1 MEEGAAASM
10 TGEKRVAVDV
20 PADATVGNGYGAAEE
35 KAAGDPP
42 APPALSSWPRR
53 TGLYLFVMNIR
64 SVFKLDELGS
74 EVLRIAVP
82 ASLALAADP
91 LASLVDTA
99 FIGRLGSVE
108 IAAVGVSI
116 AIFNQVSKVCIYPL
130 VSVTTS
136 FVAEED
142 AIISKYLEENSSK
155 DLEKAAVDSE
165 TSNVPASGHD
175 TPECANSCIPTEY
188 TDLSNQVSKR
198 KYIPSVTSALIVG
211 SFLGLVQAVFLIFS
225 AKFVLGI
232 MGVKRD
238 SPMLEP
244 AVRYLTIRSLGA
256 PAVLLSLAMQGVFR
270 GFKDTKTPLYAT
282 VVGDATNI
290 ILDPILMFV
299 CHMGVTGAAVAH
311 VISQYLITMILVCR
325 LVQQVD
331 VIPPSLK
338 SLKFGRFLGCG
349 FLLLAR
355 VVAVTF
361 CVTLASSLAAR
372 DGPTIMAAFQICCQL
387 WLATSLLADGLAV
400 AGQAVLASAFA
411 KNDNKKVVAATSRVL
426 QLSIVLGIC
435 LTVVLGLFM
444 KFGAG
449 VFTKDAAVIEVI
461 HKGIPFV
468 AGTQTINALA
478 FVFDGINFGA
488 SDYTY
493 SAYSM
498 VGVASI
504 SIPCLVYLSAHN
516 GFIGIWV
523 ALTIYMSLRTIAST
537 WRMGA
542 ARGPWAFLR
551 K

>member
-1 MEEGAAASM
+1 MEEGAASM
-10 TGEKRVAVDV
+10 TGEKRVAIDV
-20 PADATVGNGYGAAEE
+20 PTNGLGAGEE
-35 KAAGDPP
+35 KAAEDLPPAPP
-42 APPALSSWPRR
+42 APPALSGWPRS

-155 DLEKAAVDSE
+155 DLEKASAVHSE
-165 TSNVPASGHD
+165 TCNVPASGHG
-175 TPECANSCIPTEY
+175 TPECANSCIPTEC
-188 TDLSNQVSKR
+188 TDLSNQVCKR

-225 AKFVLGI
+225 AKVVLGI
-232 MGVKRD
+232 MGVKHD

-411 KNDNKKVVAATSRVL
+411 KSDNKKVVVATSRVL

-435 LTVVLGLFM
+435 LTVVLGIFM

-449 VFTKDAAVIEVI
+449 VFTKDAAVIGVI